1 MSPAA
6 IARYRTLTGIHDEM
20 LDGSGAV
27 RQGWAALADDLL
39 LVSREELLRRQSLA
53 DRLLVAEGA
62 GHVVHDDEQT
72 SRAWRLDPVPMLLN
86 PVEWGALA
94 RGLEQRARL
103 LEAVVT
109 DLTGDRTLLTTGVVP
124 PAAVLS
130 WSGYQRATV
139 GLPSAARR
147 LTLYGPDLVRRA
159 DGVFVVLADHTDV
172 PVGAGLALLQRSVS
186 SRLLPDL
193 HRRAGVAPLGDLS
206 AALRGALTAHAPA
219 ERHSP
224 RVVVHTTGPGRPEY
238 LDHSYLAAA
247 LGYHVV
253 TGDDLT
259 VRGGRLW
266 LRSLGELEPVDVAL
280 RRVPDH
286 WIDPLEVP
294 PGGPG
299 GVPGLLQS
307 VREGRA
313 GVANIP
319 GSGIAGHLA
328 LLPFLE
334 SACRLLLG
342 EDLLLP
348 STDTWWCGLPG
359 HREEVL
365 GAFDDLVLHDVG
377 HGAVRAVGGS
387 VPPVFARDLDPE
399 ERAHWRA
406 LIDRSPHRVVAQR
419 RLDLATTPGVVDG
432 EPGLQS
438 VVVRAVVVSGPE
450 GCHVLP
456 GGHGRVVASGT
467 PALAQSSGTAK
478 DVWVLAGPTSAP
490 IPVATPDLAPIDLR
504 ASLPSRA
511 GESLFWMG
519 RNAERAETVVRLV
532 QVILR
537 RVEQEPELLADAD
550 GVWLHHMLSGL
561 RAVSGA
567 IGTLPGTAG
576 DPYGTLQA
584 EVAGALDGRA
594 GSAADSLGHLVSSV
608 RSIREHV
615 STSTWRIFGMLDAEI
630 DGLRSAGSAGPV
642 TLGETLDRVLVPL
655 LAFSGLAKE
664 SMVRG
669 PGWRLLDIGRRLERA
684 VLLLGLL
691 EATVVPPTA
700 PEHRQSLHE
709 SVLTA
714 CESLVAYRRRF
725 RSDVTR
731 GGLAAMLVTDATNPR
746 SLAFQLE
753 QLLEDISGLPAGRD
767 RTVQRS
773 IVARAQDVL
782 TDAGRFGDADTG
794 TRIATDLHTVVLE
807 IRPLLLELT
816 EEVVGSW
823 FAHAPRARRGAG

>member
-1 MSPAA
+1 M
-6 IARYRTLTGIHDEM
+6 ARYRTLAGIHDEM
-20 LDGSGAV
+20 LDHTGAV
-27 RQGWAALADDLL
+27 RPGWATVAEDLL
-39 LVSREELLRRQSLA
+39 LVSAEELLRRRSLA

-72 SRAWRLDPVPMLLN
+72 SRAWRLDPVPML
-86 PVEWGALA
+86 VGHDEWAVLA
-94 RGLEQRARL
+94 RGLVQRARL
-103 LEAVVT
+103 LEAVAA

-130 WSGYQRATV
+130 WSGYQRATS

-159 DGVFVVLADHTDV
+159 DGAFVVIADHTDV
-172 PVGAGLALLQRSVS
+172 PVGAGLALLQRSVA

-206 AALRGALTAHAPA
+206 AALRGALAAHAPP
-219 ERHSP
+219 ERSSP
-224 RVVVHTTGPGRPEY
+224 RVVVHTTGPGRAEY
-238 LDHSYLAAA
+238 LDHSYLASE

-266 LRSLGELEPVDVAL
+266 LRSLGRLEPVDVVL

-299 GVPGLLQS
+299 GVPGLLQAA
-307 VREGRA
+307 REGGA
-313 GVANIP
+313 GVANLP

-328 LLPFLE
+328 LLPFLGA
-334 SACRLLLG
+334 ACHRLLG

-348 STDTWWCGLPG
+348 STDTWWCGLTD

-377 HGAVRAVGGS
+377 QGAVRAVGGWA
-387 VPPVFARDLDPE
+387 PPVFARDLDPAT
-399 ERAHWRA
+399 RASWRS

-432 EPGLQS
+432 GPVAQS
-438 VVVRAVVVSGPE
+438 VVIRAVVVSGPE

-456 GGHGRVVASGT
+456 GGHGRVVAPET
-467 PALAQSSGTAK
+467 PALAQGSGTAK
-478 DVWVLAGPTSAP
+478 DIWVLAGSTSSP
-490 IPVATPDLAPIDLR
+490 IPVPKPSVAPIDLR

-532 QVILR
+532 QVVLR
-537 RVEQEPELLADAD
+537 RVEQEPELLADVD
-550 GVWLHHMLSGL
+550 GPWLHHMLGGL

-567 IGTLPGTAG
+567 IGTLPGPG
-576 DPYGTLQA
+576 DDPYAVLQA
-584 EVAGALDGRA
+584 ELAGALDGRP

-615 STSTWRIFGMLDAEI
+615 STSTWRIFGMLEAEI
-630 DGLRSAGSAGPV
+630 DGLRNAGAAGPV
-642 TLGETLDRVLVPL
+642 VLGETLDRVLVPL

-669 PGWRLLDIGRRLERA
+669 PGWRLLDMGRRLERA

-691 EATVVPPTA
+691 EATVVPASTA
-700 PEHRQSLHE
+700 EHRQSLHE

-725 RSDVTR
+725 RSDITPA
-731 GGLAAMLVTDATNPR
+731 GIAAMLVLDVSNPR

-753 QLLEDISGLPAGRD
+753 QLHEDLSGLPAGGD
-767 RTVQRS
+767 RTAQRA

-782 TDAGRFGDADTG
+782 TDAAWLGDADGGDRSTIG
-794 TRIATDLHTVVLE
+794 LHALVLG
-807 IRPLLLELT
+807 IRPLLLELID
-816 EEVVGSW
+816 EVVGTW

>member
-6 IARYRTLTGIHDEM
+6 IARYRTLTGVHDEM

-27 RQGWAALADDLL
+27 RPGWAALADDLL

-86 PVEWGALA
+86 SVEWGALA
-94 RGLEQRARL
+94 RGLAQRARL

-109 DLTGDRTLLTTGVVP
+109 DLAGDRTLLTTGVVP

-130 WSGYQRATV
+130 WSGYQRATA
-139 GLPSAARR
+139 GLPSAGGR

-172 PVGAGLALLQRSVS
+172 PIGAGLALLQRSVS

-206 AALRGALTAHAPA
+206 AALRGALAAHTPA
-219 ERHSP
+219 ERRSP

-238 LDHSYLAAA
+238 LDHSYLAAE

-299 GVPGLLQS
+299 GVPGLLQV
-307 VREGRA
+307 VREGGA

-328 LLPFLE
+328 LLPFLDA
-334 SACRLLLG
+334 ACRHLLD

-348 STDTWWCGLPG
+348 STDTWWCGLPD
-359 HREEVL
+359 HREQVL

-377 HGAVRAVGGS
+377 QGGVRAVGGGA
-387 VPPVFARDLDPE
+387 PPVFARDLDPE
-399 ERAHWRA
+399 EHARWRT

-419 RLDLATTPGVVDG
+419 RLDLATTPGVVGG
-432 EPGLQS
+432 EPGGQS
-438 VVVRAVVVSGPE
+438 VVIRAVVVSGPD
-450 GCHVLP
+450 GCHVVP
-456 GGHGRVVASGT
+456 GGHGRVVAPGT
-467 PALAQSSGTAK
+467 PALAQRSGTAK
-478 DVWVLAGPTSAP
+478 DVWVLAGPTAP
-490 IPVATPDLAPIDLR
+490 PLPVSMPAVAPIDLR

-537 RVEQEPELLADAD
+537 RVEQEPDLVLDVD
-550 GVWLHHMLSGL
+550 GPWLRHMLTGL

-567 IGTLPGTAG
+567 IGTLPATED
-576 DPYGTLQA
+576 DPFHALQA
-584 EVAGALDGRA
+584 EIAGALDGRA
-594 GSAADSLGHLVSSV
+594 GSAVDSLGHLVSSV

-615 STSTWRIFGMLDAEI
+615 STSTWRIFGMLETEI
-630 DGLRSAGSAGPV
+630 DGLRGAGTAGPIA
-642 TLGETLDRVLVPL
+642 LGETLDRVLVPL

-684 VLLLGLL
+684 VLLLSLL

-709 SVLTA
+709 AVLTA

-725 RSDVTR
+725 RSDITPA
-731 GGLAAMLVTDATNPR
+731 GIAAMLVTDATNPR

-753 QLLEDISGLPAGRD
+753 QLQDDINGLPPGSA
-767 RTVQRS
+767 RTAQRA
-773 IVARAQDVL
+773 IVVKAQDVL
-782 TDAGRFGDADTG
+782 TDAWWLGDADAADRTAPG
-794 TRIATDLHTVVLE
+794 LHALVLE
-807 IRPLLLELT
+807 IRPLLLDLT
-816 EEVVGSW
+816 DEVVGSW